1 MFDLVKNIGSTELII
16 ILLVLVIL
24 FGANT
29 ISDMAKRGGE
39 TLKEVKKI
47 KKDIIEATKDDNAAL

>member
-29 ISDMAKRGGE
+29 ISDVAKKGGE
-39 TLKEVKKI
+39 TFKEVKKI
-47 KKDIIEATKDDNAAL
+47 KKDIIDATKEDPAG